1 MQNSEDIISHASHK
15 GARLSPTRVRAIANL
30 IRDEVVFDAQNIL
43 YLSKTKGSDLLLQ
56 VLRSAVANAKQK
68 NPNLKEDSLVVHTVT
83 VDQGPPFMKKWRPR
97 AHGRATQI
105 KRLSS
110 HITIKLA
117 ANEF

>member
-1 MQNSEDIISHASHK
+1 MQNSEDIISKASHK
-15 GARLSPTRVRAIANL
+15 GARLSPRRVRAIANL
-30 IRDEVVFDAQNIL
+30 IRDEAVFDAQNIL
-43 YLSKTKGSDLLLQ
+43 FLLTTKGSDVLLK

-68 NPNLKEDSLVVHTVT
+68 NPSLTEEGLIVHTIT

-97 AHGRATQI
+97 AHGRATKI

-110 HITIKLA
+110 HITIELA